1 MQSPVHQRHV
11 HHKILHLWPGE
22 ACWWTIHPASKQR
35 SEGEK
40 VRVGD
45 DLILV
50 SVSSERYLVS
60 HYLGLSIGMALS
72 LFSACM
78 IIAIKQSWFD
88 FFFLLTACFF
98 FSHQQ
103 NVSAPSLWVFL
114 CLPLLCSCLSSTCP
128 TGMTACMWTQ
138 HSSRPSGVW
147 PPSAREARLH
157 KVGSW
162 LTLFK
167 SSFPNNLQ
175 YTVHFKSQ
183 KGRLVSW
190 WCMSQ
195 VSHTSLF
202 WQNINVVALL
212 IEVSWRLSLNCIF
225 GTLKC
230 DIL

>member
-1 MQSPVHQRHV
+1 MQSPVHQKHV
-11 HHKILHLWPGE
+11 HHKILYLWPGE

-60 HYLGLSIGMALS
+60 HYLGVSTGMDLS

-98 FSHQQ
+98 FLTSKMFLLLLSESFF
-103 NVSAPSLWVFL
+103 VFPSSALACPAPVLREWQPACGRSIPADPLECGPHLFGKRGCTRWGAGWHCLNPVFQ
-114 CLPLLCSCLSSTCP
+114 TI
-128 TGMTACMWTQ
+128 
-138 HSSRPSGVW
+138 
-147 PPSAREARLH
+147 
-157 KVGSW
+157 
-162 LTLFK
+162 
-167 SSFPNNLQ
+167 

-202 WQNINVVALL
+202 WQNINVVAML